1 MQTEDQVGHG
11 MGEDAW
17 PQAMRHIKEQGVKW
31 SDHPAALS
39 TASHR
44 H

>member
-1 MQTEDQVGHG
+1 

-17 PQAMRHIKEQGVKW
+17 PQAMRHIKEQRVKC
-31 SDHPAALS
+31 SGHPAALS
-39 TASHR
+39 TASHG